1 MASPGL
7 MVLAAVAVMEG
18 YHHLHLISSPTWYP
32 PGYAVAV
39 AAPLAAVGLT
49 RPGAGRRSLA
59 QRLVVGTAVAL
70 CALTPVAMAV
80 NRPLSELLIGT
91 VDIVTA
97 VAALGAVLMGERQ
110 ERWRPEEAE
119 AGQAIG

>member
-1 MASPGL
+1 

-18 YHHLHLISSPTWYP
+18 YHHLHLISSSAWCPPCYP
-32 PGYAVAV
+32 FAV

-49 RPGAGRRSLA
+49 RPGAGHRRSLA

-70 CALTPVAMAV
+70 CALTPVAMVV
-80 NRPLSELLIGT
+80 NQPLSELLVGT
-91 VDIVTA
+91 LDIVAA
-97 VAALGAVLMGERQ
+97 VAAVGAVLMGERQ
-110 ERWRPEEAE
+110 VRWRPEEAE